1 MIKIYFGAK
10 SNLYNKAMDTNF
22 KRIPRRRKGIQ
33 YYFFNGIGMQMT
45 YDMGTTSDI
54 ERYKLGNYLNNENAR
69 LVEQAIK
76 ELFKD

>member
-1 MIKIYFGAK
+1 M
-10 SNLYNKAMDTNF
+10 
-22 KRIPRRRKGIQ
+22 KRIPHRRKGIQ
-33 YYFFNGIGMQMT
+33 YYFFNGISMQMT

-54 ERYKLGNYLNNENAR
+54 ERYKLGNYLDNKNAR

>member
-1 MIKIYFGAK
+1 
-10 SNLYNKAMDTNF
+10 MDTNF
-22 KRIPRRRKGIQ
+22 KHIPRRRKGIQ
-33 YYFFNGIGMQMT
+33 YYFFNGISMQMT

-54 ERYKLGNYLNNENAR
+54 ERYKLGNYLDNKNAR